1 MRLDHLD
8 HALRLQLHQNVG
20 CHDPAQAGEVGL
32 PVEFVEQF
40 DRAMKNV
47 LAQPDLQEKLAKMGN
62 EVTAAPSKEVE
73 QWVVDASRGWGKVI
87 RDSGFKAQ

>member
-1 MRLDHLD
+1 
-8 HALRLQLHQNVG
+8 
-20 CHDPAQAGEVGL
+20 
-32 PVEFVEQF
+32 
-40 DRAMKNV
+40 MKNV